1 MIHTKTKIKASD
13 SSIVPGISPG
23 VASLVKQEASRWR
36 EAASANQWAVLS
48 LPGEQGRGSGRP
60 LGGAGS

>member
-1 MIHTKTKIKASD
+1 MIEPKTKRKAAD

-48 LPGEQGRGSGRP
+48 LPQERRIGPGHP
-60 LGGAGS
+60 LGGA